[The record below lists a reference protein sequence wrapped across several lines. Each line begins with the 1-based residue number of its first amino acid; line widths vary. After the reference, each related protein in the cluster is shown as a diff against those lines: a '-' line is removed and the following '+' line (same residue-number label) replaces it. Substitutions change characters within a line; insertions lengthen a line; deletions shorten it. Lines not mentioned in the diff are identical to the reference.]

1 MPHLSSLFNVT
12 KCKNIRNIMRIAAW
26 FSWNHTKWNFINFS
40 NNVKNCLEQINV
52 TFNIYCF
59 WLFEKIGRLWSLLL
73 LICFGIFYYYFSV
86 LFPYEWFLVQ
96 NLFFFSAWKNR
107 QHTFE
112 HFAFYVFILFIF
124 VWNGV
129 WCRYN
134 HSFYL
139 PFKLSQE

>member
-12 KCKNIRNIMRIAAW
+12 KCRNLKNIMRIATW
-26 FSWNHTKWNFINFS
+26 FSLNLIKNTKWNVLDFS

-86 LFPYEWFLVQ
+86 LWMVFGSKCIFLFSMEKIGSIHS
-96 NLFFFSAWKNR
+96 NTLHFTSLFCLFL
-107 QHTFE
+107 FE
-112 HFAFYVFILFIF
+112 MVFDVDITTLSI
-124 VWNGV
+124 
-129 WCRYN
+129 
-134 HSFYL
+134 YL
-139 PFKLSQE
+139 SN